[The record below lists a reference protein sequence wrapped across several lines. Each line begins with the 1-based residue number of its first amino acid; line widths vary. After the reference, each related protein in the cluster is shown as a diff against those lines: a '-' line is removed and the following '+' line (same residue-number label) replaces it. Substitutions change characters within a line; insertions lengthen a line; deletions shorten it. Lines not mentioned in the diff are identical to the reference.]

1 MIPKNGGAERA
12 ENVVDKPQQQPYN
25 NVDQNLKHGQQQP
38 NINEDNKYKN
48 GPTTS
53 WTREE
58 ALTEEGL
65 AFGVPYW
72 DQVRKTE
79 DLQIIDN

>member
-1 MIPKNGGAERA
+1 M
-12 ENVVDKPQQQPYN
+12 KPQDCDGFDGM
-25 NVDQNLKHGQQQP
+25 VE
-38 NINEDNKYKN
+38 INEDNKYKN
-48 GPTTS
+48 DPTTS

-72 DQVRKTE
+72 DQVSKTE